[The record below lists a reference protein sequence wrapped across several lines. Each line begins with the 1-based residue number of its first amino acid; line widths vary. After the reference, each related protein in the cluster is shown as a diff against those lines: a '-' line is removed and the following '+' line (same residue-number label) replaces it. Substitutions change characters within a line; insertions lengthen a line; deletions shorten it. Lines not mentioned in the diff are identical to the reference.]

1 MAALL
6 LLLDDELLCRGSS
19 APNNSAEPDFNVTVQ
34 LVTLAG
40 ISRRSSDSGLRVY
53 RVTLSPGGGSRAVD
67 DDVGP
72 AMTMNGESGTI
83 YISTDDAAMMRGEGQ
98 TTEPTADR
106 IVASQS

>member
-6 LLLDDELLCRGSS
+6 LLLDEEDELVCRGSS

-67 DDVGP
+67 DAGP
-72 AMTMNGESGTI
+72 AMV
-83 YISTDDAAMMRGEGQ
+83 
-98 TTEPTADR
+98 TA
-106 IVASQS
+106 IQLVT